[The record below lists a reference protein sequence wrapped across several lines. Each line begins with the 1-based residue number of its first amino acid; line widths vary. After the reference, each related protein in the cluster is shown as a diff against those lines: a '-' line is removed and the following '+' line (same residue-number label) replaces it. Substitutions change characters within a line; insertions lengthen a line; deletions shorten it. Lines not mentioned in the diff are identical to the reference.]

1 MQRRF
6 LAGFVALLGMT
17 TQIDTADAV
26 VVGITGAATTQAA
39 SIVTANGDTPL
50 ILGTVDAASLAGVD
64 VLWALNASN
73 GAQLASLVGNA
84 DLATFVNDG
93 GIFLYHDR
101 EVGAAETVLPG
112 GGTFDVIR
120 QTFPGGTDI
129 DVLDNTTTVTNG
141 PAGIIDNTTLD
152 GGNFSSHGFA
162 VAGTQP
168 GDATLILS
176 RADANEIVDFIY
188 GFGAGQVYY
197 STIPLDCYL
206 PGGDC
211 DGLAPAANFQNYA
224 QNVVAFAAEHAQA
237 VPEPG
242 TLLVFG
248 SGFSFLGLIL
258 ARRRSLKGRSNP
270 ALAAA

>member
-17 TQIDTADAV
+17 AQIDTADAV

-141 PAGIIDNTTLD
+141 PGGTIDSISLD
-152 GGNFSSHGFA
+152 GGNFSSHGFT
-162 VAGTQP
+162 VAGSLP

-176 RADANEIVDFIY
+176 RTDPNEIVDFIY

-197 STIPLDCYL
+197 STIPLDFYL
-206 PGGDC
+206 GAGG
-211 DGLAPAANFQNYA
+211 AVAANFQNYA
-224 QNVVAFAAEHAQA
+224 QNVVAFAAENAQA

-258 ARRRSLKGRSNP
+258 ARRRSLKGRSDP